1 MFSFYYRLN
10 KNHNELDIKIKQNY
24 NLTYQSYNQKNQI
37 NQINNTMK
45 LYIDESTKKYIFKLL
60 SYSTIKY
67 ECK

>member
-37 NQINNTMK
+37 NNKMK
-45 LYIDESTKKYIFKLL
+45 LYIDESTKKYILKLL

-67 ECK
+67 ERK